1 MAVYRMEKRA
11 DMEKEAIRLVHIFIK
26 KNNISIFKKA
36 QQLSEFFASHGVSG
50 SIVTNHEAPADRPDI
65 VFVLGGDGTFLSAS
79 HNYASD
85 RIPVLGIDMG
95 GLGFLTEVSVEALF
109 SAALDVLEGR
119 YTIEN
124 RMMVDC
130 SIHHTEKGMEN
141 DFALNDVIIYRGPFA
156 QMIRLKTFID
166 EEYLATFPADGLIVA
181 TPTGSTAY
189 SLSAGGPVI
198 HPALDL
204 FIITPICAH
213 TLYARS
219 IVAGPT
225 SSIRVILE
233 SAKEGTMV
241 TLDGQRGYFL
251 DKGDYIE
258 VRKSHL
264 YNRMVKLTPEK
275 PFYSLL
281 RDKLS
286 WGMDIRKR
294 IDQECSENSSSKTS

>member
-1 MAVYRMEKRA
+1 MNNNP
-11 DMEKEAIRLVHIFIK
+11 IRRIHVFIRK
-26 KNNISIFKKA
+26 MNVLISQKA
-36 QQLSEFFASHGVSG
+36 QELCEFFNQYQVSCT
-50 SIVTNHEAPADRPDI
+50 IVNTHQIPDEKPDL

-79 HNYASD
+79 HRYAAEG
-85 RIPVLGIDMG
+85 IPILGIDMG

-109 SAALDVLEGR
+109 NAALAVLEGK
-119 YTIEN
+119 YIIEN

-130 SIHHTEKGMEN
+130 YLHHIEKGVEQ
-141 DFALNDVIIYRGPFA
+141 DIALNDVVIYRGPFA
-156 QMIRLKTFID
+156 QMIRLSTFID
-166 EEYLATFPADGLIVA
+166 EEYLATFPADGLIIA

-219 IVAGPT
+219 IIVQPT
-225 SSIRVILE
+225 SSIRLILE
-233 SAKEGTMV
+233 SSKEGTMV
-241 TLDGQRGYFL
+241 TLDGQRGFTL

-258 VRKSHL
+258 VRKSQLTNH
-264 YNRMVKLTPEK
+264 MVKLIPEK

-294 IDQECSENSSSKTS
+294 IDQECSENSS

>member
-1 MAVYRMEKRA
+1 MNKNS
-11 DMEKEAIRLVHIFIK
+11 IQCIHIFSRK
-26 KNNISIFKKA
+26 VNNLISQKA
-36 QQLSEFFASHGVSG
+36 QELSDFFKQHHVSCT
-50 SIVTNHEAPADRPDI
+50 IINTNQIPSEEPDM

-79 HNYASD
+79 HKYAVKG
-85 RIPVLGIDMG
+85 IPILGIDIG

-109 SAALDVLEGR
+109 NAALAVLKGD
-119 YTIEN
+119 YTVEN

-130 SIHHTEKGMEN
+130 SIHHVKKGVEQ
-141 DFALNDVIIYRGPFA
+141 DIALNDVVIYRGPFA
-156 QMIRLKTFID
+156 QMIRLSTFID
-166 EEYLATFPADGLIVA
+166 DEYLYTFPADGLIIA

-198 HPALDL
+198 HPTLDL

-219 IVAGPT
+219 IIVQPT
-225 SSIRVILE
+225 SSIRLILE
-233 SAKEGTMV
+233 STKEGTMV
-241 TLDGQRGYFL
+241 TLDGQRGFTL

-258 VRKSHL
+258 VRKSQITNH
-264 YNRMVKLTPEK
+264 MVKLIPEK

-294 IDQECSENSSSKTS
+294 ID

>member
-1 MAVYRMEKRA
+1 MNKRLVQ
-11 DMEKEAIRLVHIFIK
+11 RVHIFSRK
-26 KNNISIFKKA
+26 VNNLISQKA
-36 QQLSEFFASHGVSG
+36 QELSDFFNHHQVSCT
-50 SIVTNHEAPADRPDI
+50 IVNTNQISSEKPDM

-79 HNYASD
+79 HRYAIEG
-85 RIPVLGIDMG
+85 IPILGIDMG
-95 GLGFLTEVSVEALF
+95 GLGFLAEVSVEALF
-109 SAALDVLEGR
+109 NAALAVLKGN

-124 RMMVDC
+124 RMMLDC
-130 SIHHTEKGMEN
+130 LIYHTKKGVEQ
-141 DFALNDVIIYRGPFA
+141 DIALNDVVIYRGPFA
-156 QMIRLKTFID
+156 QMIRLSTFID
-166 EEYLATFPADGLIVA
+166 DEYLATFPADGLIIG

-198 HPALDL
+198 HPTLDL

-219 IVAGPT
+219 IIVQPT
-225 SSIRVILE
+225 SSIRLILE
-233 SAKEGTMV
+233 STKEGTMV
-241 TLDGQRGYFL
+241 TLDGQRGFAL

-258 VRKSHL
+258 VRKSQITNH
-264 YNRMVKLTPEK
+264 MVKLIPEK

-294 IDQECSENSSSKTS
+294 ID

>member
-1 MAVYRMEKRA
+1 MNKNPIQR
-11 DMEKEAIRLVHIFIK
+11 VHIFSRK
-26 KNNISIFKKA
+26 VNNMISQKA
-36 QQLSEFFASHGVSG
+36 QELHDFFNQHLVSCA
-50 SIVTNHEAPADRPDI
+50 IINTNQIPDEKPDM

-79 HNYASD
+79 HRYAAKG
-85 RIPVLGIDMG
+85 IPILGIDMG

-109 SAALDVLEGR
+109 NAAKAVLEGD
-119 YTIEN
+119 YTVED

-130 SIHHTEKGMEN
+130 SIHHTQKGTEQ
-141 DFALNDVIIYRGPFA
+141 DIALNDVVIYRGPFA
-156 QMIRLKTFID
+156 QMIRLSTFID
-166 EEYLATFPADGLIVA
+166 DEYLATFPADGLIIG

-198 HPALDL
+198 HPTLDL

-219 IVAGPT
+219 IIVQPN
-225 SSIRVILE
+225 SSIRLILE
-233 SAKEGTMV
+233 STKEGTMV
-241 TLDGQRGYFL
+241 TLDGQRGFAL

-258 VRKSHL
+258 VRKSKLTNH
-264 YNRMVKLTPEK
+264 MVKLIPEK

-294 IDQECSENSSSKTS
+294 ID

>member
-1 MAVYRMEKRA
+1 MNRNPIQR
-11 DMEKEAIRLVHIFIK
+11 IHIFSRK
-26 KNNISIFKKA
+26 VNDMISQKA
-36 QQLSEFFASHGVSG
+36 QELREFFNQYQVSCT
-50 SIVTNHEAPADRPDI
+50 IIDTNQIPKEKQDM
-65 VFVLGGDGTFLSAS
+65 VFVLGGDGTFLSANHS
-79 HNYASD
+79 YAAEG
-85 RIPVLGIDMG
+85 IPILGIDMG

-109 SAALDVLEGR
+109 NAAKAVLEGN
-119 YTIEN
+119 YTVEN

-130 SIHHTEKGMEN
+130 SIHHTNKEVEQ
-141 DFALNDVIIYRGPFA
+141 DIALNDVVIYRGPFA
-156 QMIRLKTFID
+156 QMIRLSTFID
-166 EEYLATFPADGLIVA
+166 DEYLATFPADGLIIG

-198 HPALDL
+198 HPTLDL

-219 IVAGPT
+219 IIVQPN
-225 SSIRVILE
+225 SSIRLILE
-233 SAKEGTMV
+233 STKEGTMV
-241 TLDGQRGYFL
+241 TLDGQRGFTL

-258 VRKSHL
+258 VRKSKLTNH
-264 YNRMVKLTPEK
+264 MVKLIPEK

-294 IDQECSENSSSKTS
+294 ID

>member
-1 MAVYRMEKRA
+1 MNKNPIQR
-11 DMEKEAIRLVHIFIK
+11 VHIFSRK
-26 KNNISIFKKA
+26 VNDMISQKA
-36 QQLSEFFASHGVSG
+36 QELHDFFNQHLVSC
-50 SIVTNHEAPADRPDI
+50 SIINTNHIPDEKPDM

-79 HNYASD
+79 HRYAAKG
-85 RIPVLGIDMG
+85 IPILGIDMG
-95 GLGFLTEVSVEALF
+95 GLGFLTEVSVEVLF
-109 SAALDVLEGR
+109 DAAKAVLEGD
-119 YTIEN
+119 YTVED

-130 SIHHTEKGMEN
+130 SIHHTQKGTEQ
-141 DFALNDVIIYRGPFA
+141 DIALNDVVIYRGPFA
-156 QMIRLKTFID
+156 QMIHLSTFID
-166 EEYLATFPADGLIVA
+166 DEYLATFPADGLIIG

-198 HPALDL
+198 HPTLDL

-219 IVAGPT
+219 IIVQPT
-225 SSIRVILE
+225 SSIRLILE
-233 SAKEGTMV
+233 STKEGTMV
-241 TLDGQRGYFL
+241 TLDGQRGFGL

-258 VRKSHL
+258 VRKSKLTNH
-264 YNRMVKLTPEK
+264 MVKLVPEK

-294 IDQECSENSSSKTS
+294 ID

>member
-1 MAVYRMEKRA
+1 
-11 DMEKEAIRLVHIFIK
+11 
-26 KNNISIFKKA
+26 
-36 QQLSEFFASHGVSG
+36 
-50 SIVTNHEAPADRPDI
+50 
-65 VFVLGGDGTFLSAS
+65 
-79 HNYASD
+79 
-85 RIPVLGIDMG
+85 
-95 GLGFLTEVSVEALF
+95 
-109 SAALDVLEGR
+109 
-119 YTIEN
+119 
-124 RMMVDC
+124 
-130 SIHHTEKGMEN
+130 
-141 DFALNDVIIYRGPFA
+141 
-156 QMIRLKTFID
+156 
-166 EEYLATFPADGLIVA
+166 LIVA

-294 IDQECSENSSSKTS
+294 IDQECSENSSSKTL

>member
-1 MAVYRMEKRA
+1 MNKNPIQR
-11 DMEKEAIRLVHIFIK
+11 VHIFSRK
-26 KNNISIFKKA
+26 VNDMISQKA
-36 QQLSEFFASHGVSG
+36 QELHDFFNQHLVSC
-50 SIVTNHEAPADRPDI
+50 SIINTNHIPDEKPDM

-79 HNYASD
+79 HRYAAKG
-85 RIPVLGIDMG
+85 IPILGIDMG

-109 SAALDVLEGR
+109 DAAKAVLEGD
-119 YTIEN
+119 YTVED

-130 SIHHTEKGMEN
+130 SIHHTQKGTEQ
-141 DFALNDVIIYRGPFA
+141 DIALNDVVIYRGPFA
-156 QMIRLKTFID
+156 QMIRLSTFID
-166 EEYLATFPADGLIVA
+166 DEYLATFPADGLIIG

-198 HPALDL
+198 HPTLDL

-219 IVAGPT
+219 IIVQPT
-225 SSIRVILE
+225 SSIRLILE
-233 SAKEGTMV
+233 STKEGTMV
-241 TLDGQRGYFL
+241 TLDGQRGFGL

-258 VRKSHL
+258 VRKSKLTNH
-264 YNRMVKLTPEK
+264 MVKLVPEK

-294 IDQECSENSSSKTS
+294 ID

>member
-1 MAVYRMEKRA
+1 MNKNPIQR
-11 DMEKEAIRLVHIFIK
+11 VHIFSRK
-26 KNNISIFKKA
+26 VNDMISQKA
-36 QQLSEFFASHGVSG
+36 QELHDFFNQHLVSC
-50 SIVTNHEAPADRPDI
+50 SIINTNHIPDEKPDM

-79 HNYASD
+79 HRYAAKG
-85 RIPVLGIDMG
+85 IPILGIDMG
-95 GLGFLTEVSVEALF
+95 GLGFLTEVSVEVLF
-109 SAALDVLEGR
+109 DAAKAVLEGD
-119 YTIEN
+119 YTVED

-130 SIHHTEKGMEN
+130 SIHHTQRGTEQ
-141 DFALNDVIIYRGPFA
+141 DIALNDVVIYRGPFA
-156 QMIRLKTFID
+156 QMIRLSTFID
-166 EEYLATFPADGLIVA
+166 DEYLATFPADGLIIG

-198 HPALDL
+198 HPTLDL

-219 IVAGPT
+219 IIVQPT
-225 SSIRVILE
+225 SSIRLILE
-233 SAKEGTMV
+233 STKEGTMV
-241 TLDGQRGYFL
+241 TLDGQRGFGL

-258 VRKSHL
+258 VRKSKLTNH
-264 YNRMVKLTPEK
+264 MVKLVPEK

-294 IDQECSENSSSKTS
+294 ID

>member
-1 MAVYRMEKRA
+1 MNKNPIQR
-11 DMEKEAIRLVHIFIK
+11 VHIFSRK
-26 KNNISIFKKA
+26 VNDMISQKA
-36 QQLSEFFASHGVSG
+36 QELHDFFNQHLVSC
-50 SIVTNHEAPADRPDI
+50 SIINTNHIPDEKPDM

-79 HNYASD
+79 HRYAAKG
-85 RIPVLGIDMG
+85 IPILGIDMG
-95 GLGFLTEVSVEALF
+95 GLGFLTEVSVEVLF
-109 SAALDVLEGR
+109 DAAKAVLEGD
-119 YTIEN
+119 YTVED

-130 SIHHTEKGMEN
+130 SIHHTQRGTEQ
-141 DFALNDVIIYRGPFA
+141 DIALNDVVIYRGPFA
-156 QMIRLKTFID
+156 QMIHLSTFID
-166 EEYLATFPADGLIVA
+166 DEYLATFPADGLIIG

-198 HPALDL
+198 HPTLDL

-219 IVAGPT
+219 IIVQPT
-225 SSIRVILE
+225 SSIRLILE
-233 SAKEGTMV
+233 STKEGTMV
-241 TLDGQRGYFL
+241 TLDGQRGFGL

-258 VRKSHL
+258 VRKSKLTNH
-264 YNRMVKLTPEK
+264 MVKLVPEK

-294 IDQECSENSSSKTS
+294 ID

>member
-1 MAVYRMEKRA
+1 MNKNPIQR
-11 DMEKEAIRLVHIFIK
+11 VHIFSRK
-26 KNNISIFKKA
+26 VNNMISQKA
-36 QQLSEFFASHGVSG
+36 QELHDFFNQHLVSCA
-50 SIVTNHEAPADRPDI
+50 IINTNQIPDEKPDM

-79 HNYASD
+79 HRYAAKG
-85 RIPVLGIDMG
+85 IPILGIDMG

-109 SAALDVLEGR
+109 NAAKAVLEGD
-119 YTIEN
+119 YTVED

-130 SIHHTEKGMEN
+130 SIHHTQKGTEQ
-141 DFALNDVIIYRGPFA
+141 DIALNDVVIYRGPFA
-156 QMIRLKTFID
+156 QMIRLSTFID
-166 EEYLATFPADGLIVA
+166 DEYLATFPADGLIIG

-198 HPALDL
+198 HPTLDL

-219 IVAGPT
+219 IIVQPT
-225 SSIRVILE
+225 SSIRLILE
-233 SAKEGTMV
+233 STKEGTMV
-241 TLDGQRGYFL
+241 TLDGQRGFAL

-258 VRKSHL
+258 VRKSKLTNH
-264 YNRMVKLTPEK
+264 MVKLIPEK

-294 IDQECSENSSSKTS
+294 ID